1 MHEPKNR
8 LDLIR
13 HALNQTLHPTTLTVQ
28 DDSDSHSTH
37 SGRGQGGHFSVKIV
51 SNAFQGKTAV
61 QRHQMVYEAL
71 GDLMKTDI
79 HAVQIDAKAP
89 D

>member
-1 MHEPKNR
+1 MHQPNNS
-8 LDLIR
+8 LDLIKR
-13 HALNQTLHPTTLTVQ
+13 ALNQALRPTILTVQ
-28 DDSDSHSTH
+28 DDSDLHTNH
-37 SGRGQGGHFSVKIV
+37 PGRGPGGHFSVKIV
-51 SNAFQGKTAV
+51 SSAFQGKTAV

-79 HAVQIDAKAP
+79 HAVQIDAKTP